1 MLVSSRLQGLHQVAK
16 KAMIIGLPLLEIV
29 SVCTVLPSMSLRITL
44 GRRSCADAAKL
55 TNNKQRDKNNLF
67 IVFNYIAAT
76 KIRKKYD
83 KTKNKQPKKV
93 MSIYLNRF

>member
-1 MLVSSRLQGLHQVAK
+1 MSSRLQGLHQVAK
-16 KAMIIGLPLLEIV
+16 KAMIRGLPLFEIV

-44 GRRSCADAAKL
+44 DRRSCADAAKL

-76 KIRKKYD
+76 KILKKSD
-83 KTKNKQPKKV
+83 KTKKKLPKTDKTT
-93 MSIYLNRF
+93 YLNLF

>member
-1 MLVSSRLQGLHQVAK
+1 
-16 KAMIIGLPLLEIV
+16 MIRGLPLFEIV

-55 TNNKQRDKNNLF
+55 TNSKQRDKNNLF

-76 KIRKKYD
+76 KILKKSD
-83 KTKNKQPKKV
+83 KTKKKLPKTDKTT
-93 MSIYLNRF
+93 YLNLF